1 MTKSEGRRKGT
12 RDHSG
17 IRQPLRPSARKPI
30 ISLDGSSFLNLSGN
44 FYFAGRKCF
53 QHDFESTTERTTTT
67 AATTTTVTT
76 LTGSA
81 RSSTTTDA
89 TARQRFVAK
98 SRKEKLRKK
107 SDSTKFFAPCKL
119 FISYIRSLFWSLAKK
134 SQEVNKKT

>member
-30 ISLDGSSFLNLSGN
+30 ISLGGNSFFNLSGN

-53 QHDFESTTERTTTT
+53 QHDFESPPERTTTAT
-67 AATTTTVTT
+67 ATTVTT
-76 LTGSA
+76 LTGST